1 MGTTYSITMHQNNG
15 TDYDTLNPA
24 TTSSQVIASST
35 IVNELG
41 IPAGSSI
48 DAALSGIIH
57 TPVICTF
64 TTANWQDDGKI
75 YASGYN
81 GYTQTVDCAGL
92 LATDDYRTRVVPV
105 GNATSSDEQ
114 SLTDAAYMMVNR
126 FSCDTNGKL
135 TARVYATAKPT
146 VDFQVAV
153 VISR

>member
-24 TTSSQVIASST
+24 TTSTQVMASST

-48 DAALSGIIH
+48 DAAISVVVRA
-57 TPVICTF
+57 PVICTF
-64 TTANWQDDGKI
+64 TTAGWT
-75 YASGYN
+75 AN
-81 GYTQTVDCAGL
+81 GTNTWTQTVNCAGL

-114 SLTDAAYMMVNR
+114 AQTDAAYMMVNR
-126 FSCDTNGKL
+126 FSCDADGKL
-135 TARVYATAKPT
+135 TARVYATAKPA

-153 VISR
+153 VICR

>member
-64 TTANWQDDGKI
+64 TTDDWGLTGENI
-75 YASGYN
+75 
-81 GYTQTVDCAGL
+81 YTQVVDCAGL
-92 LATDDYRTRVVPV
+92 LTTDDYRTRVVPV
-105 GNATSSDEQ
+105 GNATNPIVQQ
-114 SLTDAAYMMVNR
+114 STDAAYMMVDR

-135 TARVYATAKPT
+135 TARVYATAAPT